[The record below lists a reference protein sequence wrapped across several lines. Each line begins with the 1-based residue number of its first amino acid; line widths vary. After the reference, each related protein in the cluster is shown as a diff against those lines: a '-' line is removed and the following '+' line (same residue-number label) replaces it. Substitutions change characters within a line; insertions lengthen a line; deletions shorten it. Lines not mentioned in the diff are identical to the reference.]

1 MSARVMGVAD
11 GDGSAHAMAEVTVQV
26 PTGRPGDEPVLV
38 RIRET
43 DDAVTRVGRGTRAA
57 VQATRTLDQMLD
69 AVRPV
74 AESFVSRFTQM
85 ENPPDEIGLEFGISL
100 TAGADVVIATT
111 GTEANFTVTLNWSD
125 ISRRAG

>member
-1 MSARVMGVAD
+1 MTHE
-11 GDGSAHAMAEVTVQV
+11 DGSAYAMAEVTVQV

-38 RIRET
+38 RIREAE
-43 DDAVTRVGRGTRAA
+43 DADAVTRVGRGTRAA
-57 VQATRTLDQMLD
+57 VQASRTLDQMLD

>member
-1 MSARVMGVAD
+1 MTHE
-11 GDGSAHAMAEVTVQV
+11 DGSAYAMAEVTVQV

-38 RIRET
+38 RIREAE
-43 DDAVTRVGRGTRAA
+43 DADAVTRVGRGARAA
-57 VQATRTLDQMLD
+57 VQASRTLDQMLD